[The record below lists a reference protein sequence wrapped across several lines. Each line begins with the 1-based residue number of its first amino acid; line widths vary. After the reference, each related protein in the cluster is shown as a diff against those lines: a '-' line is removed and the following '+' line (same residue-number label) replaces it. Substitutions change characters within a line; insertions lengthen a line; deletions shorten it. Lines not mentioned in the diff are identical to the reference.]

1 MKRKWSV
8 TLFCSTLA
16 GLLLMITSCTSEPIT
31 VNQSGGA
38 ASLIAEC
45 ADRNYISNTA
55 NYIIEGTVKK
65 VESRMEEGG
74 NVFTYTDL
82 AVEKYVKGAPFGD
95 NMLQIVTPGG
105 TVGDIG
111 QWVEDQPIFHEG
123 KKVRI
128 YFIKT
133 NGQFSIVC
141 AQFGVEEIPGD

>member
-8 TLFCSTLA
+8 TLYYSTLA

-45 ADRNYISNTA
+45 ADRNYIYSTA
-55 NYIIEGTVKK
+55 DHIIEGTVKK
-65 VESRMEEGG
+65 VESRLGEGG

-82 AVEKYVKGAPFGD
+82 AIEKYVKGAPFGE
-95 NMLQIVTPGG
+95 NQFQIVTPGG
-105 TVGDIG
+105 TAGDIG

-128 YFIKT
+128 YIVET

-141 AQFGVEEIPGD
+141 AQFGVEEIPDD